1 MSTSVRCGQ
10 RSRRSPMLTSFLAI
24 FSPGTTKERCSAN
37 LPPKRRR
44 WRQHVSP
51 LPTDLACERLR
62 TFSLKLRHPGE
73 VDLRRSYRSMNLT
86 TLMEKT
92 IDASSTFR
100 RHSYRDDGKQRTSDV
115 WASRVHNRRSLAR
128 TPVYRKRHYTC
139 NSHSLA
145 SFRSYLIRDHTR
157 GSMRQAV
164 VMVLASVLL
173 AFRTQLALSTYVA
186 CSKAPKAG
194 RTRGDQLEPIFFQ
207 QLWKLL
213 AVVRPW
219 LPLQT
224 RQEIEV
230 WATTASSDSQGGIVV

>member
-1 MSTSVRCGQ
+1 MQ
-10 RSRRSPMLTSFLAI
+10 
-24 FSPGTTKERCSAN
+24 
-37 LPPKRRR
+37 
-44 WRQHVSP
+44 
-51 LPTDLACERLR
+51 
-62 TFSLKLRHPGE
+62 
-73 VDLRRSYRSMNLT
+73 
-86 TLMEKT
+86 
-92 IDASSTFR
+92 
-100 RHSYRDDGKQRTSDV
+100 
-115 WASRVHNRRSLAR
+115 
-128 TPVYRKRHYTC
+128 
-139 NSHSLA
+139 
-145 SFRSYLIRDHTR
+145 
-157 GSMRQAV
+157 QAV
-164 VMVLASVLL
+164 VTVLASVLL